1 MNIYAKISEMT
12 CVDIVR
18 SMTEVTELGYSKI
31 SGSVTYLYEKYGHEM
46 TVILLIQYI
55 CQTTERFLALY
66 DMTLI

>member
-18 SMTEVTELGYSKI
+18 SMTEVTEFGYSKI

-46 TVILLIQYI
+46 SHIIDTIHLSDY
-55 CQTTERFLALY
+55 
-66 DMTLI
+66 